1 MELLGRST
9 KIICPVRIGGFYQ
22 LLLKRDVTRLT
33 WVNGMDANVKQFEVE
48 LAAREPGQQ
57 GPKLK
62 LHRKARVVKLARL

>member
-1 MELLGRST
+1 M
-9 KIICPVRIGGFYQ
+9 
-22 LLLKRDVTRLT
+22 LLKRDVIRLT
-33 WVNGMDANVKQFEVE
+33 RVNGMDANVKQFEVE